1 VIGRRER
8 EEHEL
13 HTSYPQ
19 LNGTLSSFSLYQRRT
34 PCHISH
40 TDIMASEKAKA
51 GPTDEELLAQL
62 EALGDEDAATR
73 PATKPSGTK
82 ASRTP
87 ATAQQQSE
95 ADLLAELGNLAQER
109 PKSRPHTPRISGTA
123 ASQGSPRKGGTATPP
138 PATSTRSSEEKGPT
152 QTRRSGDSTRSFH
165 QSFTPGTEAESPDA
179 EPERKAAA
187 VPESKPQS
195 SGSWWGGLVATAS
208 AAVKQAESLAKEI
221 QKNEEAQRWAEQ
233 VKGNVGALRG
243 LGMAYIILLMALY

>member
-1 VIGRRER
+1 
-8 EEHEL
+8 
-13 HTSYPQ
+13 
-19 LNGTLSSFSLYQRRT
+19 
-34 PCHISH
+34 
-40 TDIMASEKAKA
+40 MASEKAKA